1 MTDGVDK
8 DEELM
13 KRTTLLALLMLFAVG
28 PLFAQGFDGEPVFQ
42 VRLAADREPLV
53 AGDELRLAVVL
64 AIDRG
69 WHVNSDNPG
78 DDFSLPTEVEFL
90 LPDGWPVPVVSFP
103 DGEALEFDF
112 SDTPIEV
119 WEDQVVILSGLVV
132 PESAAGDLRLRVAV
146 TAQACNNT
154 QCLPPEEVRTGVDV
168 TVVPEGS
175 PAKPINQELFKQG
188 LTAASGPTESA
199 DLGSKSLPLL
209 LIGVFLA
216 GLALN
221 LTPCVFPL
229 IPITVGFFTQQTK
242 DREGSAFPLA
252 LAYVVGIA
260 LTYSVLGVLAALS
273 GAIFGGALQSPWVV
287 GLIVVVLLS
296 LATSMFGLW
305 ELRVPGWAQR
315 ASGGRSGVFGALIMG
330 LVMGFVAAPCIGP
343 FVVGLLTYVGQRGD
357 PMLGFILFFTLAMGL
372 GLPYL
377 ILGTFTGAINKLPAS
392 GMWMVG
398 VRRVFGVILVAMA
411 AYFAAPLMPGES
423 GRWLM
428 SAVLVLGALYLLV
441 IDRTGHEQPTID
453 RVMRLLA
460 AATLVAGVVMAPAVN
475 IGGAEAGEASEHLAW
490 QPFEADAVN
499 AAIAGDRPVI
509 LDFYADW
516 CAPCKEL
523 DEKTFAAPEV
533 ASVLDGYARFKV
545 DLTRSS
551 AESQARATEYRVMG
565 VPTVVVFS
573 GGEEVFRITG
583 FEPPA
588 KFLERLQAVP

>member
-1 MTDGVDK
+1 M
-8 DEELM
+8 M
-13 KRTTLLALLMLFAVG
+13 KRTFVLLALLVFGTAGQVV
-28 PLFAQGFDGEPVFQ
+28 AQGFDAEPVFQ
-42 VRLAADREPLV
+42 VRLVPDRAPLV
-53 AGDELRLAVVL
+53 AGDELRLAVTL
-64 AIDRG
+64 TIDRG
-69 WHVNSDNPG
+69 WHVNSDDPG
-78 DDFSLPTEVEFL
+78 DEFSLPTTVEFI

-103 DGEALEFDF
+103 DGEALEFEF

-119 WEDQVVILSGLVV
+119 WEDRAVILAGLVV
-132 PESAAGDLRLRVAV
+132 PETADGEQRLRVAV

-168 TVVPEGS
+168 TVAPPGS
-175 PAKPINQELFKQG
+175 SSEAVNQEFFKEIVAKS
-188 LTAASGPTESA
+188 TASS

-252 LAYVVGIA
+252 LAYVIGIA

-273 GAIFGGALQSPWVV
+273 GAIFGSALQSPWVV

-357 PMLGFILFFTLAMGL
+357 PLLGFILFFTLAMGL

-377 ILGTFTGAINKLPAS
+377 VLGTYTGTVNKLPAS

-398 VRRVFGVILVAMA
+398 VRRVFGVILIAMA
-411 AYFAAPLMPGES
+411 AYFAAPLMPGNS

-441 IDRTGHEQPTID
+441 IDRTGHEQATID
-453 RVMRLLA
+453 RVMRVLA
-460 AATLVAGVVMAPAVN
+460 AAMLVAGVVMAPAVQVGVAAA
-475 IGGAEAGEASEHLAW
+475 GGSTEHLAW
-490 QPFEADAVN
+490 QPYDAAAVEAAV
-499 AAIAGDRPVI
+499 AGGGPII

-516 CAPCKEL
+516 CAPCREL

-533 ASVLDGYARFKV
+533 SAVLEGYARFKV

-551 AESQARATEYRVMG
+551 AENQTLASEYRVMG
-565 VPTVVVFS
+565 VPTVVVLS
-573 GGEEVFRITG
+573 GGEEIFRITG
-583 FEPPA
+583 FEPPSQ
-588 KFLERLQAVP
+588 FLARLQAVP

>member
-1 MTDGVDK
+1 MIRILFLAS
-8 DEELM
+8 LM
-13 KRTTLLALLMLFAVG
+13 ALGMAGHVS
-28 PLFAQGFDGEPVFQ
+28 AQGFDSEPVFE
-42 VRLAADREPLV
+42 VRLLPDRAPLV
-53 AGDELRLAVVL
+53 AGDELRLAVKVE
-64 AIDRG
+64 ISHG
-69 WHVNSDNPG
+69 WHINSDDPG
-78 DDFSLPTEVEFL
+78 DEFSLPTTVEFL
-90 LPDGWPVPVVSFP
+90 LPDGWPMPVVSFP

-112 SDTPIEV
+112 ADAPIEV
-119 WEDQVVILSGLVV
+119 WEGEAVILAGLVV
-132 PESAAGDLRLRVAV
+132 PDTAVGDHRLRVAV

-154 QCLPPEEVRTGVDV
+154 QCLPPEETRAGVDV
-168 TVVPEGS
+168 TVAPPGS
-175 PAKPINQELFKQG
+175 SSDAVNQALFRDIVAG
-188 LTAASGPTESA
+188 GSGEAGSA
-199 DLGSKSLPLL
+199 DFGSRSFPLL

-252 LAYVVGIA
+252 FAYVVGIA

-273 GAIFGGALQSPWVV
+273 GAIFGSALQSPWVV
-287 GLIVVVLLS
+287 GVIVVVLLS

-315 ASGGRSGVFGALIMG
+315 ASGGRTGVFGALIMG

-357 PMLGFILFFTLAMGL
+357 PLLGFILFFTLALGL

-377 ILGTFTGAINKLPAS
+377 ILGTFTGAVSKLPAS

-398 VRRVFGVILVAMA
+398 VRRVFGVILIAMA
-411 AYFAAPLMPGES
+411 AYFATPLMPGDS

-453 RVMRLLA
+453 RVMRVLSA
-460 AATLVAGVVMAPAVN
+460 AMLVAGVVISPAVL
-475 IGGAEAGEASEHLAW
+475 IGSAADGESAAHLEWEQYDASRVQSAISGGGA
-490 QPFEADAVN
+490 
-499 AAIAGDRPVI
+499 VI

-516 CAPCKEL
+516 CAPCREL
-523 DEKTFAAPEV
+523 EEKTFPAPAV
-533 ASVLDGYARFKV
+533 RSVLEGYSRFKV

-551 AESQARATEYRVMG
+551 EENQALATEYGVRG
-565 VPTVVVFS
+565 VPTVIVFS
-573 GGEEVFRITG
+573 GGEEAFRITG

-588 KFLERLQAVP
+588 RFLEKLQGVR

>member
-1 MTDGVDK
+1 
-8 DEELM
+8 M
-13 KRTTLLALLMLFAVG
+13 KRTFYLLVLLAIIPA
-28 PLFAQGFDGEPVFQ
+28 AQGIAQEFGGEPVFR
-42 VRLAADREPLV
+42 VRLHPDRAPLV
-53 AGDELRLAVVL
+53 SGEELRLAVTL
-64 AIDRG
+64 TIDHG
-69 WHVNSDNPG
+69 WHVNSDEPG
-78 DDFSLPTEVEFL
+78 DEFSLPTTVEFL
-90 LPDGWPVPVVSFP
+90 LPDGWPVPVAAFP
-103 DGEALEFDF
+103 DGEALEFEF

-119 WEDQVVILSGLVV
+119 WEGRAVILAGLTV
-132 PESAAGDLRLRVAV
+132 PETATGEHRLRVAV

-168 TVVPEGS
+168 TVAAPGS
-175 PAKPINQELFKQG
+175 TSEPINEELFEAVA
-188 LTAASGPTESA
+188 TAGTEES

-260 LTYSVLGVLAALS
+260 LTYSVLGVLASLS
-273 GAIFGGALQSPWVV
+273 GAIFGAALQSPWVI

-315 ASGGRSGVFGALIMG
+315 ASGGRSGIFGALIMG

-357 PMLGFILFFTLAMGL
+357 PLLGFFLFFTLAIGL

-377 ILGTFTGAINKLPAS
+377 ILGTFTGAVSKLPAS

-398 VRRVFGVILVAMA
+398 VRRVFGVILIAMA
-411 AYFAAPLMPGES
+411 AYFAAPLMPGEF

-441 IDRTGHEQPTID
+441 VDRTGHEQPTID
-453 RVMRLLA
+453 RVMRALA
-460 AATLVAGVVMAPAVN
+460 AAMLVAGVVVAPTVRLGVAAA
-475 IGGAEAGEASEHLAW
+475 GGTTEHLAW
-490 QPFEADAVN
+490 QPYDTAAVEAAV
-499 AAIAGDRPVI
+499 AGRGPVI

-516 CAPCKEL
+516 CAPCREL

-533 ASVLDGYARFKV
+533 SAVLAGYARFKV
-545 DLTRSS
+545 DLTKSS
-551 AESQARATEYRVMG
+551 AENQALASEYRVLG
-565 VPTVVVFS
+565 VPTVIVLS
-573 GGEEVFRITG
+573 GGEEIFRITG
-583 FEPPA
+583 FESPA
-588 KFLERLQAVP
+588 QFLARLQTVP